1 MRRLLFTFLT
11 LTFAFTS
18 LVHAKDIKLLKED
31 APKDLRSIVI
41 EPTATQDGNIVSIS
55 VPISI
60 QKVQVAVKDIMG
72 NVIYTNTIAIP
83 ANQPYSFVLD
93 NADDGDYI
101 LEVTY
106 GDKYFYGYFTL

>member
-1 MRRLLFTFLT
+1 MKRLLFTSLT
-11 LTFAFTS
+11 LLFICTS
-18 LVHAKDIKLLKED
+18 LVHAVNIRLIKED
-31 APKDLRSIVI
+31 APLDRRSIVI
-41 EPTATQDGNIVSIS
+41 EPTAIQDGNIISIS
-55 VPISI
+55 FPVDI
-60 QKVQVAVKDIMG
+60 QNVQVVAKDIMG

-83 ANQPYSFVLD
+83 ANQPYSFMLD

>member
-1 MRRLLFTFLT
+1 MKHLLIACIALLCTTFSW
-11 LTFAFTS
+11 AEN
-18 LVHAKDIKLLKED
+18 IKFMKGE
-31 APKDLRSIVI
+31 KGEELRSIVI
-41 EPTATQDGNIVSIS
+41 EPTASQDGNTISIS
-55 VPISI
+55 VPVDI
-60 QKVQVAVKDIMG
+60 QNVQVVAKDIMG

-83 ANQPYSFVLD
+83 ANQPYSFMLD

>member
-1 MRRLLFTFLT
+1 MKHLLIACIAL
-11 LTFAFTS
+11 LCATS
-18 LVHAKDIKLLKED
+18 SWAENIKFIKAERGE
-31 APKDLRSIVI
+31 DLRSIVI
-41 EPTATQDGNIVSIS
+41 EPTATQDGNAISIS
-55 VPISI
+55 FPISI
-60 QKVQVAVKDIMG
+60 QNVQVVAKDIMG

>member
-1 MRRLLFTFLT
+1 MKHLLIACIALLCATFSW
-11 LTFAFTS
+11 AEN
-18 LVHAKDIKLLKED
+18 IKFIKSERGE
-31 APKDLRSIVI
+31 DLRSIVI
-41 EPTATQDGNIVSIS
+41 EPTASQDGNTISIS
-55 VPISI
+55 APITI
-60 QKVQVAVKDIMG
+60 QGVQVAVKDIMG

-83 ANQPYSFVLD
+83 ANQHYSFMLD

>member
-1 MRRLLFTFLT
+1 MKRLLFTSLALLFIC
-11 LTFAFTS
+11 TS
-18 LVHAKDIKLLKED
+18 LVHASSIRLVKED
-31 APKDLRSIVI
+31 APLDRRSIVI
-41 EPTATQDGNIVSIS
+41 EPTASQDGNTISIS
-55 VPISI
+55 APITI
-60 QKVQVAVKDIMG
+60 QGVQVAVKDIMG

-83 ANQPYSFVLD
+83 ANQHYSFMLD